1 MKNRDLKA
9 AVVTKMGRVIRE
21 EVRVMCSNKSD
32 SILRSRDPKNL
43 RNFDCD
49 SVISEME
56 KYTPTLLKILKEVT
70 KPHKKRKKQ
79 AHKRNDRASSNKQ
92 NDANK
97 QNAIIAT
104 SAAILCKNHNPSMC
118 LLQKII
124 SLILQAGHSSKQVYM
139 TTLLQYTPVII

>member
-1 MKNRDLKA
+1 
-9 AVVTKMGRVIRE
+9 
-21 EVRVMCSNKSD
+21 MCSNKSD

-92 NDANK
+92 N
-97 QNAIIAT
+97 AIIAT
-104 SAAILCKNHNPSMC
+104 SAAILCKNHNLSMC